1 MTDKNDFFGIGITP
15 QTEAELFALH
25 DEFQGRLSDGSIE
38 PRLVTDD
45 QLVALL
51 LGWHLRRRP
60 SLFGVPSL
68 KNVIDELIFRAAEDF
83 DADLPGAEDD
93 AANWSDVAEAKTRR
107 ESRKRSIKSTPG
119 YVLTIDGIDKR
130 TPQRIIARA
139 QAVEKTVKTIETSE
153 MKAIGL
159 GEEELVRLLFV
170 RHSDQEIIDLWM
182 YFRIQHWVSD
192 ELEEFPLWAL
202 DEVVRRGADPS
213 LSVKSKPVNLAQEIT
228 DRKRKVA
235 QAFDDIQTPNPGA
248 ISTFR
253 AFENEVRILCS
264 EIGLGAIPTPSIPPV
279 SLLTSPIVDTAI
291 AFTAEGKRVPSEAYA
306 KTLVPLET
314 RRPKIEEIAAR
325 RAAEGLI
332 TTLLARMIEASE
344 SQVLAITSEKE
355 NSGPYVTTSRTRPGF
370 TEVSFVSNFTRLED
384 KERQISILLTI
395 LGWTAQLAPSSPV
408 VVYTK
413 AWKDTVPTIAV
424 AADVAIALVYV
435 LYVGRQLPSW
445 FYTSITGDSLIEEL
459 ANSLPVRRFDG
470 DETQA
475 MKHIADAQREVSVRE
490 KIILDASRERVSAEM
505 AVAYSPLRSEI
516 GENYID
522 NLVTKLDRRMF
533 YAPGQQ
539 VAIKKLLDLF
549 PSHRL

>member
-1 MTDKNDFFGIGITP
+1 MTDKKDFFGIAITP

-25 DEFQGRLSDGSIE
+25 DEFQGHLSDGKIGPS
-38 PRLVTDD
+38 LVTDD

-68 KNVIDELIFRAAEDF
+68 KNVIDELILRAAQDF
-83 DADLPGAEDD
+83 EADWPGAEDN
-93 AANWSDVAEAKTRR
+93 AANWSDAAEAKIRQ
-107 ESRKRSIKSTPG
+107 ESRMRSIRSTPG

-130 TPQRIIARA
+130 TPERIIARA
-139 QAVEKTVKTIETSE
+139 QAVEKTVKTIESSE
-153 MKAIGL
+153 IRAIGL

-182 YFRIQHWVSD
+182 YFRIQHWASD

-202 DEVVRRGADPS
+202 DEIVRRGANPA
-213 LSVKSKPVNLAQEIT
+213 LSVKSEPVNLAQEIT
-228 DRKRKVA
+228 ARKRKVA
-235 QAFDDIQTPNPGA
+235 KAFDDIQTPNPGA

-253 AFENEVRILCS
+253 AFENDVRSLCS
-264 EIGLGAIPTPSIPPV
+264 EIGLGAIPTPNTPPV
-279 SLLTSPIVDTAI
+279 SVLTSPLVDTAI
-291 AFTAEGKRVPSEAYA
+291 ALTEEGKRVPSDIFA

-314 RRPKIEEIAAR
+314 SRPKIEVIAAR
-325 RAAEGLI
+325 RAAEGLVTI
-332 TTLLARMIEASE
+332 LVARMIEASE

-355 NSGPYVTTSRTRPGF
+355 NSGPYVTTSRSRPGF

-384 KERQISILLTI
+384 KEQQISVLLRI

-413 AWKDTVPTIAV
+413 AWKDAVPAIEV

-445 FYTSITGDSLIEEL
+445 FYTSITGDSLMEEL

-475 MKHIADAQREVSVRE
+475 MKHIAGAQRQLSVRE
-490 KIILDASRERVSAEM
+490 KIILDASRERVSAET
-505 AVAYSPLRSEI
+505 AASYSPLRSEI
-516 GENYID
+516 AEGYIN

-533 YAPGQQ
+533 HVLTQQ
-539 VAIKKLLDLF
+539 AAIKKLFDLF
-549 PSHRL
+549 PPHRL